1 METET
6 SSRQPAVSLRQDS
19 ACRAARPL
27 TDAQVLG
34 AVFTDATKLGLT
46 AGQLYAA
53 AGYKLEFVKDDDPEN
68 FFRDAQTLKRL
79 IGRT

>member
-1 METET
+1 M
-6 SSRQPAVSLRQDS
+6 
-19 ACRAARPL
+19 
-27 TDAQVLG
+27 LG
-34 AVFTDATKLGLT
+34 AVLTDATKLGLT
-46 AGQLYAA
+46 AGQLYAT